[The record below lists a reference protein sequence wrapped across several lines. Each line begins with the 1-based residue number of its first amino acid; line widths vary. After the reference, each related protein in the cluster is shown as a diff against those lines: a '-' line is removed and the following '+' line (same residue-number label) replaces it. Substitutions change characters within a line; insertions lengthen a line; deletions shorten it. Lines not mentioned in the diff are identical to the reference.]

1 MLSGILAID
10 GEVEGEGWVMALE
23 IRTTSDD
30 ITRGIGQLAEA
41 LAYGYNQVAFVTTL
55 RNAKRTDPTV
65 LTD

>member
-1 MLSGILAID
+1 MAID
-10 GEVEGEGWVMALE
+10 GEVEGEGWVMVLE

-30 ITRGIGQLAEA
+30 ITRGISQLVEA

-55 RNAKRTDPTV
+55 GNARRTDPTV